1 MKLIEIVILKISLYN
16 YLIFQAIK
24 SFFMRNSENPP
35 STDVTESSLEPEETG
50 LRHWIERFEL
60 LKEIMINLVIFSI
73 IGSLVFVFWYEW
85 QREPVIIEPLNVP
98 ESFTQQGYSGAV
110 LASRLM
116 DNLTA
121 HIEDSYARLPDD
133 QKYLFPVEV
142 TDSDL
147 TDSLK
152 VDIPDTGMSL
162 NIIIQYIRRIR
173 GKETRINGDLV
184 GDKDNFE
191 LTVRVNGKTKA
202 VKGKL
207 ASLNDSL
214 GELAEYLIENT
225 QPYFL
230 ALHYYARKDYDKA
243 LIMVKKTL
251 NNEDKRD
258 DSFAYDLW
266 GSILIRKKKY
276 DQAIEKYKLSIKI
289 NPENDTPYLGM
300 GLAYYRGY
308 KNYAQAIKNYQTV
321 IQRNKHTYL
330 AYNDLALVL
339 TSQGEKKQ
347 AIDNFKKSITANPDY
362 ANAYYNLGLLFL
374 ASNNYQQ
381 AIEQFQ
387 KITELN
393 YNENNY
399 FKAYNGLCY
408 SLSQEKNYTEAI
420 KNCNLAIEINPS
432 DDNIY
437 DTLGMVYFEKKDY
450 PQAIINYQTALSYN
464 PDNTEAHQHLAEV
477 FAITGK
483 CTEATTQLNLALKLD
498 KTIANSKIQAHC
510 QSDTTKKATLH

>member
-1 MKLIEIVILKISLYN
+1 MKLVEIVIFKISSYN
-16 YLIFQAIK
+16 YLIFQALK
-24 SFFMRNSENPP
+24 KLLVKKPENQP
-35 STDVTESSLEPEETG
+35 STSEDSTVESEETN

-60 LKEIMINLVIFSI
+60 LKEIMINLVIFSVV
-73 IGSLVFVFWYEW
+73 GSVAFVFWYEW

-121 HIEDSYARLPDD
+121 HIEASYDKLPDD

-191 LTVRVNGKTKA
+191 LTIRVKGKTKF
-202 VKGKL
+202 VKGNL
-207 ASLNDSL
+207 ALLNNSL
-214 GELAEYLIENT
+214 GEMAEYLIENT

-230 ALHYYARKDYDKA
+230 ALHYYAEKDYDKA
-243 LIMVKKTL
+243 LVMVKKTL
-251 NNEDKRD
+251 ANKDSRD

-266 GSILIRKKKY
+266 GSILTRKKKY

-289 NPENDTPYLGM
+289 NPENDSPYLGM
-300 GLAYYRGY
+300 GYAYYRGY
-308 KNYAQAIKNYQTV
+308 KNYAEAIKSYQTV
-321 IQRNKHTYL
+321 IQRNTHNYS

-339 TSQGEKKQ
+339 ASQGNKKH
-347 AIDNFKKSITANPDY
+347 AIANFKKSIMANPDY

-374 ASNNYQQ
+374 GDNNYQQ

-393 YNENNY
+393 YNESNY

-408 SLSQEKNYTEAI
+408 SLSQEKKYADAI
-420 KNCNLAIEINPS
+420 KNCNLAIQIKPK

-437 DTLGMVYFEKKDY
+437 DTLGSVYLEKKEY
-450 PQAIINYQTALSYN
+450 AQAIVNYQTALSYN

-483 CTEATTQLNLALKLD
+483 CTEATTQLNFALKLD
-498 KTIANSKIQAHC
+498 KTITNAKIQAHC
-510 QSDTTKKATLH
+510 DSGTTKKATLP